1 MKGGD
6 LSFDDAGAIDKVRAS
21 KAGHAFH
28 EAWAARSA
36 LELLLP
42 KTRLV
47 SITLEGFDSIDE
59 ADLGTGAV
67 EIADLVRYF
76 DHSDVARASRVEV
89 VQFKYSIA
97 SAALPARA
105 ADLAPTLIKFAL
117 TDAEL
122 QERHGA
128 EHIERVVRYDFAT
141 NRPIHPNLLTA
152 LAGIIA
158 GEQGDGDVAK
168 QQAQLA
174 KALEKYPHS
183 PADLLRR
190 LDLSGSRGS
199 LSEADRTVG
208 QILASWSET
217 SDPEA
222 ELRLL
227 KLRNLVRTK
236 AGANNDGDKRINR
249 VAVLA
254 ELKVAHEDQLY
265 PTEDAF
271 PPIGTLIARP
281 IVDQAAAM
289 VREHG
294 LPLIIHGA
302 GGMGKTVLMQSLA
315 ATLGR
320 RDQVVIFDGF
330 GAGRWRD
337 PADGRHRSERTL
349 VHLANL
355 LAGHGL
361 CDILLPISEPV
372 SLLRAFRQRLT
383 QAVATVRQA
392 SDEADVVLILDAI
405 DHAAMAAEETQS
417 TSFAHDLLRSLAVEP
432 IPGVALV
439 ASCRTERR
447 AQAVGDT
454 EHRELEIP
462 TFTREEARSLIVARD
477 PKVTAAEIA
486 ALETRSGRNPRCLD
500 TLLADGRPYDLQPT
514 HEECATTPAD
524 VLDLLLRRRIDAARQ
539 DARKKGASDAD
550 IDLLLTGLALLPPP
564 VPVEEL
570 AAAFGIVLAQVES
583 FASDLAPLIERTPH
597 GLMFR
602 DEPTETLIR
611 KLSAHDPTGRER
623 IVAALFARQANSNYA
638 ARALPT
644 LLTALQDVKQLITLA
659 FDTRVPPGAS
669 KVSLR
674 DIRLARITAALDL
687 CAKMQRRDDL
697 LRLLLEASIVAA
709 GHERSD
715 RFLYEF
721 PDLAAISGDA
731 EALRRLFSTQAGW
744 PGGRHSALALAYA
757 FSGEMGEARRN
768 ARRAIDWHNLANKGK
783 AGKTFNPGKASER
796 LDDIGFAYVELM
808 AGNDTRVAEFF
819 ARRGDKLAYSKF
831 CDLFDLLERQRCS
844 PHPPDDRVKRRLQQC
859 RTPAR
864 SLWAAA
870 LHYSDRDPAMDRRL
884 VARLAAAPS
893 EPEHHDP
900 LASASL
906 AAAARAIA
914 LDCVAEARAILETA
928 AIARPHVYDYTSYWS
943 DDRDADIS
951 VVRAGINA
959 ALRGKPVTL
968 FDLAPHEFIS
978 LVPPSIQR
986 RGAAAFEKYLRKRL
1000 MDPHQSPGNPL
1011 NRRRKPKLEYK
1022 KRSGYQEA
1030 LEHRIA
1036 PLISYAQV
1044 IAEMIR
1050 PPVGHTPQ
1058 AIFKSALSR
1067 LALEVEQASN
1077 YPYRDGKSYRAR
1089 TGFHALFLVA
1099 DALGTIDSPAA
1110 ALLAAWLPSAPG
1122 IFIPQLI
1129 AVIARL
1135 ARHTD
1140 CHEAALALAAHAEQ
1154 QILLDTDIS
1163 SRVSSYGML
1172 ARAVWRVSPEDSAV
1186 YFRRTLD
1193 LADAIGS
1200 DDFDRTN
1207 HLLDLASH
1215 YSGPELGAAAGHTLA
1230 RILELNQNE
1239 DSKFPWIDYAATMVP
1254 AAGLATLAMA
1264 ARLDDRDKARLG
1276 LSLGPALT
1284 VLLRRGKLSGDLAAC
1299 LFGLAAPIETWT
1311 WQTADFVKE
1320 VVSRLPAE
1328 HEEWLF
1334 GIILVEIDRN
1344 DQLSPPRSF
1353 IAQLLIL
1360 AEERLPATSEARSR
1374 IAALARRRGAEEAPS
1389 HREAVSRTAVTF
1401 EIDLADPEAIDRAI
1415 LQEVIDQS
1423 GRRWPQRTI
1432 VDLAQGADTP
1442 AKRLAFV
1449 RAVVGANTARLTDK
1463 LWALDDFLPG
1473 WSALSPSMTEA
1484 LPSLAIDLAR
1494 KHATELVSSASER
1507 WSAWRGLLNDF
1518 HGDRP
1523 SLVEAVVV
1531 TLGGT
1536 ASEIGGDAWLLLAA
1550 KLAPDVGSIAL
1561 AAGLE
1566 RFLALTGATLPREV
1580 GDGPW
1585 HAQFFVDDDQ
1595 ASAAAGLIWA
1605 RLGNRTA
1612 AMRWRAAH
1620 AVLRLAAVGRF
1631 DVIDRL
1637 IALYDRTSVLPFGD
1651 AKLPAYPMHAQLW
1664 LLIALARIAVDRP
1677 DQLARHRAL
1686 FEKVALAD
1694 DFPHPVMRAFA
1705 IDSLQAIAVVLEPE
1719 DRDSMIR
1726 RLSGVNQSPFPHAPG
1741 SGRSEGRYVPRPASA
1756 PRPDNA
1762 FHLDYEFNKYQ
1773 TERLCHVF
1781 GCAGWEV
1788 EDRITRWVRRW
1799 DTEVGGM
1806 FDCPRGSNTD
1816 DDGWSSGSVPDVDRY
1831 GGYLGWHALMLSA
1844 GEMLQ
1849 SRIVTGRDWSGD
1861 AWAHFLAE
1869 YRLSRP
1875 DGRWLAEAT
1884 DLFPLDL
1891 PTGKDLPMPEVEAS
1905 EQEDHALLQPM
1916 LGIVDGELVGS
1927 WLPVSGR
1934 WSLPNDTTVSLA
1946 TVVASPSDAPAV
1958 LMTLLTDERFFRW
1971 LPDDTDEIARHFGS
1985 EGHTVREWIATVQN
1999 SERHFDRHDP
2009 YAARTSMQRTTP
2021 SEWICEQLSL
2031 TADDPIVRSWS
2042 NAGGAAFRAEAWGA
2056 AGGYGE
2062 TSWDDSGERIRIE
2075 RSRLLKLLAEKKLVL
2090 VGSLKLQRYHK
2101 EKSSARARLGDTSN
2115 FTHRSLVF
2123 SIDAAGHVKAP
2134 RRATQVS
2141 RNAVAAL
2148 DDRTGRDFRE
2158 RFLAIR
2164 AALRHR
2170 S

>member
-697 LRLLLEASIVAA
+697 LRLLL
-709 GHERSD
+709 
-715 RFLYEF
+715 
-721 PDLAAISGDA
+721 
-731 EALRRLFSTQAGW
+731 
-744 PGGRHSALALAYA
+744 
-757 FSGEMGEARRN
+757 
-768 ARRAIDWHNLANKGK
+768 
-783 AGKTFNPGKASER
+783 
-796 LDDIGFAYVELM
+796 
-808 AGNDTRVAEFF
+808 
-819 ARRGDKLAYSKF
+819 
-831 CDLFDLLERQRCS
+831 
-844 PHPPDDRVKRRLQQC
+844 
-859 RTPAR
+859 
-864 SLWAAA
+864 
-870 LHYSDRDPAMDRRL
+870 
-884 VARLAAAPS
+884 
-893 EPEHHDP
+893 
-900 LASASL
+900 
-906 AAAARAIA
+906 
-914 LDCVAEARAILETA
+914 CVAEARAILETA

-2164 AALRHR
+2164 PALRHR